1 MTTVPLARVE
11 PGSRWSVSAT
21 LRLNAD
27 RLLVVLGLL
36 AVWQIAAWAGVLDP
50 QSVSSPLL
58 VAERIWTMFASGM
71 IWPHLGDTLGA
82 AVLALVLSAV
92 LGTGLGILLSQY
104 RLLEATLNPLLVAL
118 NGIPRVAFG
127 PLVVL
132 FLGVGTTAKVVL
144 AVSIAL
150 FVFCTNV
157 QEGIRQINPTLVRQ
171 FSLMGANR
179 RQLFVMVIGPSLV
192 PWLWAAV
199 DLALGL
205 SLIGV
210 IIAEFISSTR
220 GLGHLIA
227 AASLG
232 FDTTGVVALLV
243 VIMAATVLFRM
254 VLTSLRTRLF
264 PWS

>member
-1 MTTVPLARVE
+1 
-11 PGSRWSVSAT
+11 
-21 LRLNAD
+21 
-27 RLLVVLGLL
+27 
-36 AVWQIAAWAGVLDP
+36 
-50 QSVSSPLL
+50 
-58 VAERIWTMFASGM
+58 M
-71 IWPHLGDTLGA
+71 IWPHLADTLGA
-82 AVLALVLSAV
+82 AAAALVLSAV
-92 LGTGLGILLSQY
+92 FGTALGFLLSRY
-104 RLLEATLNPLLVAL
+104 RLLEATFNPILVAL

-132 FLGVGTTAKVVL
+132 FLGVGLTAKIVL
-144 AVSIAL
+144 AVSITL

-157 QEGIRQINPTLVRQ
+157 QEGMRQINPTLVRQ

-179 RQLFVMVIGPSLV
+179 RQLARMVIGPSLI
-192 PWLWAAV
+192 PWLWAAI
-199 DLALGL
+199 DLGLGL

-232 FDTTGVVALLV
+232 FDTTGVAALLV
-243 VIMAATVLFRM
+243 IIMVATVLFRAA
-254 VLTSLRTRLF
+254 LTALRVRLF